1 MNKLDLRNYVA
12 KNPGLVAVR
21 ESISSPGVFVLKYKK
36 KVFFK
41 GLWNEF
47 LEECRGT
54 LVDSDYNVVSRPF
67 TKIYNYGVEKACPK
81 FSDDTAI
88 TAHRKIN
95 GFMGAITWHNDKLLV
110 STTGS
115 TDSPFVA
122 YINDMIEDKII
133 EYTALCKVN
142 PTKTFLFEVVH
153 PDDPHIVPETVGMYL
168 LGYREKTWESNIET
182 SRNTEFEQ
190 VLGSI
195 PVETHR
201 TTLGELL
208 EDVKHVH
215 HEGFVFYTDDGVGA
229 KIKSPFYLASKFVSR
244 NPNTEKLFKQNAKE
258 ILDEEY
264 YPLLENIQ
272 ENIESFTALSE
283 QDRLSYVRRFLGV
296 EE

>member
-1 MNKLDLRNYVA
+1 MNKLDLQNYVA
-12 KNPGLVAVR
+12 QNPGLVTVR

-41 GLWNEF
+41 GLWNEY

-67 TKIYNYGVEKACPK
+67 TKIYNYGVEASCPK
-81 FSDDTAI
+81 FSDDTPI

-95 GFMGAITWHNDKLLV
+95 GFMGAITWHDGALLV

-122 YINDMIEDKII
+122 YINEMIADNYEAYENVCADHD
-133 EYTALCKVN
+133 TL
-142 PTKTFLFEVVH
+142 TFLFEVVH
-153 PDDPHIVPETVGMYL
+153 PDDPHIVPEEVGMYL
-168 LGYREKTWESNIET
+168 LGYREKTWESTIET
-182 SRNTEFEQ
+182 ELNKVFENM
-190 VLGSI
+190 LGTI

-215 HEGFVFYTDDGVGA
+215 HEGFVFYTDDGIGA

-264 YPLLENIQ
+264 HVMLDSIQ
-272 ENIESFTALSE
+272 ENIVEFTALSE
-283 QDRLSYVRRFLGV
+283 QDRLLWVRKYLGA
-296 EE
+296 E